1 MPQVTGSFGR
11 LVVDKEAS
19 YKTPKDAAS
28 RAGWVI
34 PFTNCGIGRDQN
46 LLESNTIA
54 ATRNPQEPG
63 LGQVNVSGDI
73 TVELGPLAHARLI
86 YFALGGYSVTDT
98 AGGAPYTH
106 TITIGSAV
114 PSFVA
119 EVRFSDGGAFNRYA
133 LFDGCKINQWQVN
146 LRTDSF
152 VESTFSVIG
161 SDETYGTT
169 EYDSSPDEPGF
180 AGFTN
185 YNANLKIG
193 GTAVARITELSFT
206 VANNL
211 DENTFAIGSGAVR
224 TSLPE
229 GRVAINGSFT
239 AQFTDDFETYINM
252 AMSSTETSLEIDLTR
267 GTGDGTVGNEALI
280 ILFPEIKLQ
289 PPRKEIP
296 GPQGVFLNF
305 NFIAYAADASSAI
318 EVTIKNSIADLSI

>member
-11 LVVDKEAS
+11 LVVDKETS
-19 YKTPKDAAS
+19 YKTLKDAAS

-34 PFTNCGIGRDQN
+34 PFVTCGLGREQN

-86 YFALGGYSVTDT
+86 YFALGGYAVSGTDP
-98 AGGAPYTH
+98 GPYTH
-106 TITIGSAV
+106 ILTIGSSV

-119 EVRFSDGGAFNRYA
+119 EVRFSDGDAFNRYA
-133 LFDGCKINQWQVN
+133 LFDGCKVSQWSVN
-146 LRTDSF
+146 IRTDSF

-169 EYDSSPDEPGF
+169 EYDSSPDAPGF

-185 YNANLKIG
+185 YNANLKLG
-193 GTAVARITELSFT
+193 GTAVASITEISFT
-206 VANNL
+206 LANNL
-211 DENTFAIGSGAVR
+211 DENTFAIGGGSVR

-229 GRVAINGSFT
+229 GRAAINGTFT
-239 AQFTDDFETYINM
+239 AQFNEEMENYINI
-252 AMSSTETSLEIDLTR
+252 AQSSTETSIEIELSR
-267 GTGDGTVGNEALI
+267 GSGDGSAGNEYMKIYL
-280 ILFPEIKLQ
+280 PEVKLQ

-296 GPQGVFLNF
+296 GPQGVFLTF
-305 NFIAYAADASSAI
+305 NFLAYAADASSAI
-318 EVTIKNSIADLSI
+318 EVTVKNTIADLSI